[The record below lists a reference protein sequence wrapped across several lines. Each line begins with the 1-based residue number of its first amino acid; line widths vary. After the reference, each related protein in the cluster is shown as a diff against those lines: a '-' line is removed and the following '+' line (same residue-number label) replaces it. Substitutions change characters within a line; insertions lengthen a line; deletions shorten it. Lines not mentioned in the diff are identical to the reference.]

1 MQFLHI
7 VASHANILRASSRVG
22 EERCDKALRTLHGGK
37 AIHCPYCSLDSIQLL
52 FRKMPEPAFT
62 PPPHFPLQ
70 RSSLV
75 GEDQRP
81 DQGDGWHRAYSPYV
95 SAGTKWE
102 KLLNNEKISK
112 GLFVVSVQLVAVLS
126 DSSLKVW
133 WRTHPA
139 MTLCH
144 STMELLFTTSHRAR
158 ARVPWI
164 EVSQS
169 KERIHCMYI
178 VSNQQVI

>member
-1 MQFLHI
+1 MY
-7 VASHANILRASSRVG
+7 ILFSR
-22 EERCDKALRTLHGGK
+22 
-37 AIHCPYCSLDSIQLL
+37 LDSAAVLENAGARIHPL
-52 FRKMPEPAFT
+52 
-62 PPPHFPLQ
+62 PPHFPFQ

-126 DSSLKVW
+126 DSSLKV
-133 WRTHPA
+133 
-139 MTLCH
+139 
-144 STMELLFTTSHRAR
+144 
-158 ARVPWI
+158 
-164 EVSQS
+164 
-169 KERIHCMYI
+169 
-178 VSNQQVI
+178 

>member
-1 MQFLHI
+1 MY
-7 VASHANILRASSRVG
+7 ILFSR
-22 EERCDKALRTLHGGK
+22 
-37 AIHCPYCSLDSIQLL
+37 LDSAAVQENAGARIHPL
-52 FRKMPEPAFT
+52 P
-62 PPPHFPLQ
+62 PPPHFPFQ

-126 DSSLKVW
+126 DSSLKV
-133 WRTHPA
+133 
-139 MTLCH
+139 
-144 STMELLFTTSHRAR
+144 
-158 ARVPWI
+158 
-164 EVSQS
+164 
-169 KERIHCMYI
+169 
-178 VSNQQVI
+178 